1 MENDN
6 PFKKIGLPSQEVPSD
21 LKKKVMDDVNSVKLL
36 MELTSLFSSNYASTI
51 ESMFKTKN
59 KKDSDSDTKPNKKD

>member
-59 KKDSDSDTKPNKKD
+59 KKDLDSDTKPNKKD